1 MKTFLTLVLIAIS
14 LNACTPDFQHSHY
27 RKRTIV
33 PHKQWKRRPVSVFK
47 SGTWVNPLIKR
58 EYREEITR
66 PRVISLDR
74 W

>member
-1 MKTFLTLVLIAIS
+1 MKPFLLCLMLLVS
-14 LNACTPDFQHSHY
+14 LPACTPDFQHSHY

-33 PHKQWKRRPVSVFK
+33 PHKQWKRRPVSLFRT
-47 SGTWVNPLIKR
+47 GTWCNPLIKR